1 MSKSIYGGGGGGIS
15 VISTQP
21 IYGNIG
27 PTQCCT
33 VVQPSI
39 PPIAIL
45 QQIAAMV
52 EAMKSA
58 IEKFYPA
65 TSAIAQLVADMNVR
79 VFVPFVVGVR
89 LAWIKRYAKQT
100 ILNEQGETVEVTQTF
115 DNYSEV
121 HRLQLK
127 DLYLAAGRD
136 WRTDPMFIAL
146 GLV

>member
-1 MSKSIYGGGGGGIS
+1 MSKSIYGGGGTS
-15 VISTQP
+15 VISSAP
-21 IYGNIG
+21 SLYGNIG
-27 PTQCCT
+27 TTQCCT
-33 VVQPSI
+33 VVQPSV

-65 TSAIAQLVADMNVR
+65 TSAVAQLVADMSVR
-79 VFVPFVVGVR
+79 AFVPFVVGVR
-89 LAWIKRYAKQT
+89 LIWIKRYAKQT
-100 ILNEQGETVEVTQTF
+100 ILNEQGETVEITQTF

>member
-1 MSKSIYGGGGGGIS
+1 
-15 VISTQP
+15 
-21 IYGNIG
+21 
-27 PTQCCT
+27 

-65 TSAIAQLVADMNVR
+65 AQSVSTYVGLISTKAYL
-79 VFVPFVVGVR
+79 PFVIAVR
-89 LAWIKRYAKQT
+89 LEWVARYSKQT
-100 ILNEQGETVEVTQTF
+100 ILNEQGETVEVTQKF

-127 DLYLAAGRD
+127 DLYLSFGRD